1 MFAISSGSPIRP
13 STEIRLTAL
22 GSGSAP
28 RSGRDPDWS
37 ECDRQM
43 LDAGEQ
49 IGSQTLG
56 RSGRSHVRHAAEQF
70 VEHHAQLE
78 SGKIRTNTEM
88 LTVAERDVVV
98 GLAREVE
105 AVGIGEHLLVPIG

>member
-1 MFAISSGSPIRP
+1 
-13 STEIRLTAL
+13 
-22 GSGSAP
+22 
-28 RSGRDPDWS
+28 
-37 ECDRQM
+37 M

-56 RSGRSHVRHAAEQF
+56 RSRRSHVPHAADQF

-105 AVGIGEHLLVPIG
+105 AVGIREHLLVTIGGWVPDDHPVPFLNRSSAQLRRARRGTHNMSD